1 MNKLSENT
9 QQTVV
14 SQFQAF
20 AQYLFTALIAGAILL
35 SASCSEPDQAS
46 VELTVDPA
54 IGQAVFVTP
63 EDAANAFL
71 LSLVNDDTEML
82 GKVLGTDYREVLP
95 LDQVDGEDVD
105 RFITAWEK
113 FNTLL
118 PEGDRKMLIAVGE
131 NEWTLPIPIVA
142 GTSGWYFDIDEGLEN
157 MRIRRIG
164 RNELA
169 TMQAVLAYYD
179 AQMEYAGQDRNGN
192 GLLEY
197 AQRFISTPGTHDGL
211 YWELEPG
218 ETPSPLGPLMA
229 DHTPGGG
236 YHGYFYKILDAQGVH
251 ARGGA
256 YSYLIGDQMRA
267 GFALIAWPIEYGD
280 SGVMSFMVSHAG
292 IVYEQ
297 DLGPD
302 SASIAAAMQVYDPGP
317 GWTPAEDENAADA
330 SDSQ

>member
-1 MNKLSENT
+1 MNKLSINT
-9 QQTVV
+9 QQTVL
-14 SQFQAF
+14 SRIQAF
-20 AQYLFTALIAGAILL
+20 GQYLFATLAAGAILL

-46 VELTVDPA
+46 VELTVDPV

-63 EDAANAFL
+63 EDAANAFV
-71 LSLVNDDTEML
+71 LSLANDDTEML
-82 GKVLGTDYREVLP
+82 GKVLGADYREVLP

-118 PEGDRKMLIAVGE
+118 PEGDGKMLIAVGK
-131 NEWTLPIPIVA
+131 NEWTLPIPVVA
-142 GTSGWYFDIDEGLEN
+142 GASGWYFDIDEGLEN

-197 AQRFISTPGTHDGL
+197 AQRFISTPGTRDGL
-211 YWELEPG
+211 YWEVEPG

-236 YHGYFYKILDAQGVH
+236 YHGYFYKILDAQGEH

-267 GFALIAWPIEYGD
+267 GFAVIAWPDEYGD

-302 SASIAAAMQVYDPGP
+302 SASIAAALQIYDPGP
-317 GWTPAEDENAADA
+317 GWTPVQEVNVPEAGGSE
-330 SDSQ
+330 